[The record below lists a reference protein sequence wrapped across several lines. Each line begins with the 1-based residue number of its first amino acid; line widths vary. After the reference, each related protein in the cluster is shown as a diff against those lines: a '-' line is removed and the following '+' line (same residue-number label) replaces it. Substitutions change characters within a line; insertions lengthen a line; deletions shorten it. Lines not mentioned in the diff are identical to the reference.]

1 MGRLLAAVLV
11 VGLSMANGAMAQQWK
26 FIVGGEGPRILYTAP
41 QRPNDSFPLYIYCDR
56 RAGQIVTAVDTGMQR
71 LRSGNASFSLAVAGE
86 APITVSGMA
95 ATLDYDGEYWME
107 VRLSWT
113 HPIVALLARNQSMIY
128 SSGTIRS
135 FPMTNRGLST
145 AYRQF
150 IAACT

>member
-1 MGRLLAAVLV
+1 
-11 VGLSMANGAMAQQWK
+11 
-26 FIVGGEGPRILYTAP
+26 
-41 QRPNDSFPLYIYCDR
+41 
-56 RAGQIVTAVDTGMQR
+56 
-71 LRSGNASFSLAVAGE
+71 
-86 APITVSGMA
+86 MA